1 LRIIGLTGGIASGKS
16 TVSAFLR
23 ELGAPII
30 DADEISRALT
40 AQNGPALPRIA
51 ARFGAE
57 LIDQQG
63 RLDRRALSLRVFGDE
78 EERQALNAI
87 LHPMVQAEMQ
97 RQIEEL
103 RLKGARIAVLDV
115 PLLFESGMEGMAER
129 TWLVACPMETQLS
142 RLMARDRLSREEAL
156 LRIKSQMPLDEK
168 KKRADLLIDSS
179 RSLCE
184 MREEI
189 QRLWRNEL
197 ALYENPKKHR
207 D

>member
-1 LRIIGLTGGIASGKS
+1 MRIIGLTGGIASGKS